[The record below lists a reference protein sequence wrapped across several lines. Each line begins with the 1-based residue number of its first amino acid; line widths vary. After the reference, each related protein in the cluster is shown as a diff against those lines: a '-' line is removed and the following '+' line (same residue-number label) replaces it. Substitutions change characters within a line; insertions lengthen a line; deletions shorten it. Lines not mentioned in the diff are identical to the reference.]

1 MIDEALIVLIQKD
14 DVLKRIISEFG
25 LPIIQKREEGFA
37 SMCHIILE
45 QQVSIAS
52 AKAAYEK
59 LVNLVGEVDPFT
71 IHNATDEDL
80 RSCGISR
87 QKTIYLKDVAQ
98 RVIRKELSFTSLP
111 MKTEQQIRNELIQ
124 IKGVGNWS
132 IDVYLMF
139 CMQSQDIIPLG
150 DIAIKNTL
158 MELYNCQSEEEMLA
172 ILPIGNRFEHL
183 LPLSFGI
190 ITSKKE
196 AKYKYW
202 YFGVKKT
209 LFIP

>member
-1 MIDEALIVLIQKD
+1 MQESIHFLSQKD
-14 DVLKRIISEFG
+14 EVLKTIIADFG

-59 LVNLVGEVDPFT
+59 LVNLVGKVDPFN
-71 IHNATDEDL
+71 ISNATDQDL
-80 RSCGISR
+80 RTCGISR
-87 QKTIYLKDVAQ
+87 QKTLYLKDLAR
-98 RVIRKELSFTSLP
+98 RVINKELSFSSLP
-111 MKTEQQIRNELIQ
+111 MKTEQQIRKELIQ

-158 MELYNCQSEEEMLA
+158 MELYNCQSEDEMVA
-172 ILPIGNRFEHL
+172 VSSNWKPFRTVA
-183 LPLSFGI
+183 SFI
-190 ITSKKE
+190 IWHYYLKKRG
-196 AKYKYW
+196 K
-202 YFGVKKT
+202 
-209 LFIP
+209 I

>member
-1 MIDEALIVLIQKD
+1 MMDEALVVLTQKD
-14 DVLKRIISEFG
+14 EVLKGIIFEYG

-52 AKAAYEK
+52 AKAAYDK
-59 LVNLVGEVDPFT
+59 LVNLVGKIDPTT
-71 IHNATDEDL
+71 IYNATDQDL
-80 RSCGISR
+80 RNCGISR
-87 QKTIYLKDVAQ
+87 QKTLYLKDVAQ
-98 RVIRKELSFTSLP
+98 RVIRKELSFSSLP

-158 MELYNCQSEEEMLA
+158 MELYNCQSEDEMLA
-172 ILPIGNRFEHL
+172 ISSNWKPFRTLA
-183 LPLSFGI
+183 SFI
-190 ITSKKE
+190 IWHYYLKKRG
-196 AKYKYW
+196 K
-202 YFGVKKT
+202 
-209 LFIP
+209 I

>member
-1 MIDEALIVLIQKD
+1 MMDEALVVLTQKD
-14 DVLKRIISEFG
+14 EVLKGIISEFG
-25 LPIIQKREEGFA
+25 LPIIQKRKEGFA

-59 LVNLVGEVDPFT
+59 LVNLVGKVDPFT

-98 RVIRKELSFTSLP
+98 RVIRKELSFSSLP

-172 ILPIGNRFEHL
+172 ISSNWKPFRTLA
-183 LPLSFGI
+183 SFI
-190 ITSKKE
+190 IWHYYLKKRR
-196 AKYKYW
+196 K
-202 YFGVKKT
+202 
-209 LFIP
+209 I

>member
-1 MIDEALIVLIQKD
+1 MQESIPFLSQKD
-14 DVLKRIISEFG
+14 EVLKTIIADFG

-59 LVNLVGEVDPFT
+59 LVNLVGKVDPFN
-71 IHNATDEDL
+71 ISNATDEDL
-80 RSCGISR
+80 RTCGISR
-87 QKTIYLKDVAQ
+87 QKTLYLKDLAQ
-98 RVIRKELSFTSLP
+98 RVISKELDFSSLP
-111 MKTEQQIRNELIQ
+111 MKSEQQIRNELIQ

-172 ILPIGNRFEHL
+172 ISSNWKPFRTVA
-183 LPLSFGI
+183 SFI
-190 ITSKKE
+190 IWHYYLKKRG
-196 AKYKYW
+196 K
-202 YFGVKKT
+202 
-209 LFIP
+209 I

>member
-1 MIDEALIVLIQKD
+1 MMDEALIVLTQKD

-59 LVNLVGEVDPFT
+59 LVNLVGKVDPFT

-98 RVIRKELSFTSLP
+98 RVIRKELSFSSLP

-158 MELYNCQSEEEMLA
+158 IELYNCQSDEEMLA
-172 ILPIGNRFEHL
+172 ISSNWKPFRTVA
-183 LPLSFGI
+183 SFI
-190 ITSKKE
+190 IWHYYLKKRG
-196 AKYKYW
+196 K
-202 YFGVKKT
+202 
-209 LFIP
+209 I

>member
-1 MIDEALIVLIQKD
+1 MMDEALVVLTQKD
-14 DVLKRIISEFG
+14 EVLKGIISEFG

-45 QQVSIAS
+45 QQESIAS

-59 LVNLVGEVDPFT
+59 LVNLVGKVDPFT

-98 RVIRKELSFTSLP
+98 RVIRKELSFSSLP

-158 MELYNCQSEEEMLA
+158 IELYNCQSEEEMLA
-172 ILPIGNRFEHL
+172 ISYNWKPFRTLA
-183 LPLSFGI
+183 SFI
-190 ITSKKE
+190 IWHYYLKKRG
-196 AKYKYW
+196 K
-202 YFGVKKT
+202 
-209 LFIP
+209 I

>member
-1 MIDEALIVLIQKD
+1 MMDEALVVLTQKD

-172 ILPIGNRFEHL
+172 ISSNWKPFRTLA
-183 LPLSFGI
+183 SFI
-190 ITSKKE
+190 IWHYYLKKRG
-196 AKYKYW
+196 K
-202 YFGVKKT
+202 
-209 LFIP
+209 I

>member
-1 MIDEALIVLIQKD
+1 MQESIHFLSQKD
-14 DVLKRIISEFG
+14 EVLKAIIADFG

-59 LVNLVGEVDPFT
+59 LVNLVGKVDPFN
-71 IHNATDEDL
+71 ISNATDQDL
-80 RSCGISR
+80 RTCGISR
-87 QKTIYLKDVAQ
+87 QKTLYLKDLAR
-98 RVIRKELSFTSLP
+98 RVINKELSFSLLP

-158 MELYNCQSEEEMLA
+158 IELYNCQSDEEMLA
-172 ILPIGNRFEHL
+172 ISSNWKPFRTLA
-183 LPLSFGI
+183 SFI
-190 ITSKKE
+190 IWHYYLKKRG
-196 AKYKYW
+196 K
-202 YFGVKKT
+202 
-209 LFIP
+209 I

>member
-1 MIDEALIVLIQKD
+1 MQESIHFLSQKD
-14 DVLKRIISEFG
+14 EVLKTIIADFG

-59 LVNLVGEVDPFT
+59 LVNLVGKVDPFN
-71 IHNATDEDL
+71 ISNATDQDL
-80 RSCGISR
+80 RTCGISR
-87 QKTIYLKDVAQ
+87 QKTLYLKDLAR
-98 RVIRKELSFTSLP
+98 RVINKELSFSLLP

-158 MELYNCQSEEEMLA
+158 IELYNCQSEDEMVA
-172 ILPIGNRFEHL
+172 VSSNWKPFRTVA
-183 LPLSFGI
+183 SFVI
-190 ITSKKE
+190 WHYYLKKRG
-196 AKYKYW
+196 K
-202 YFGVKKT
+202 
-209 LFIP
+209 I

>member
-1 MIDEALIVLIQKD
+1 MDEALVVFTQKD
-14 DVLKRIISEFG
+14 EVLKWIISEFG
-25 LPIIQKREEGFA
+25 LPIIQKRKEGFA

-59 LVNLVGEVDPFT
+59 LVNLVGKVDPFT

-98 RVIRKELSFTSLP
+98 RVIRKELNFSSLP

-158 MELYNCQSEEEMLA
+158 IELYNCQSEEEMLA
-172 ILPIGNRFEHL
+172 VSSNWKPYRTLA
-183 LPLSFGI
+183 SFI
-190 ITSKKE
+190 IWHYYLKKRG
-196 AKYKYW
+196 K
-202 YFGVKKT
+202 
-209 LFIP
+209 I